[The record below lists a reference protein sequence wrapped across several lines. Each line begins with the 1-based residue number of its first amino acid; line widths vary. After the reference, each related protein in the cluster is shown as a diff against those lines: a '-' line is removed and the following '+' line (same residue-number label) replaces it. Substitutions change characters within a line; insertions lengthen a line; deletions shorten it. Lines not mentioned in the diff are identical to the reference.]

1 MDQQLNINVSHNIPE
16 PDLIQEVASHR
27 NVSEAFIEK
36 DWFAVQAL
44 KLISS
49 NISEIENIQTIF
61 SGGTSLSKGH
71 GLIQRFSEDLD
82 FRCHYIGSLSQGQR
96 RNAKRELRA
105 CLIRSLSIENF
116 LMFNEELL
124 QQSGKYFKFPLSYPK
139 NTSIHDALRTDLE
152 LEFSFTPPRLPPV
165 SKPIISMINE
175 YLGEPAET
183 GLACMQPVEIGAD
196 KLSALTWRVLKRDRA
211 NINDDPTLVRHI
223 HDLCA
228 LEQEISQHAAQFKS
242 IAITSF
248 EGDQDIPNRDVNG
261 SFVDSI
267 GIMIDRLKSD
277 LLYAQ
282 EYRQFAEAMSY
293 ANDDQQ
299 IAFEKAILSLERI
312 ASYVSN

>member
-1 MDQQLNINVSHNIPE
+1 MDQQLSINVSHNIPE
-16 PDLIQEVASHR
+16 PGLIQEVASQR

-49 NISEIENIQTIF
+49 NISENENIQTIF

-96 RNAKRELRA
+96 RNAKRELRE

-116 LMFNEELL
+116 LMFNQELL
-124 QQSGKYFKFPLSYPK
+124 QQSGKYFKFPLSYRK

-183 GLACMQPVEIGAD
+183 SISCMQSVEIGAD
-196 KLSALTWRVLKRDRA
+196 KLSALTWRVLKRDRT

-228 LEQEISQHAAQFKS
+228 LEHEISQHALQFKL

-248 EGDQDIPNRDVNG
+248 EGDQDIPNRDVNIG
-261 SFVDSI
+261 FVDSI

-293 ANDDQQ
+293 ADDDQQ
-299 IAFEKAILSLERI
+299 ITFDRAILSLERI
-312 ASYVSN
+312 ASYVSD